1 MDSSVFK
8 ARQGEL
14 EAVVARCSAG
24 KPLIVVVPRSVKGMQ
39 TQGGLASWH
48 NVEQVVGALSSWQGG
63 LLLTTRRRCPRG
75 DEADDERDDLMKLL
89 SMTTHPFFSS
99 RS

>member
-1 MDSSVFK
+1 MGSSVFK

-24 KPLIVVVPRSVKGMQ
+24 KPLIVVVPRSVKGVQ

-48 NVEQVVGALSSWQGG
+48 NAEQVVGTLSFVMVGG
-63 LLLTTRRRCPRG
+63 SGSARV
-75 DEADDERDDLMKLL
+75 
-89 SMTTHPFFSS
+89 
-99 RS
+99 